1 MTPGYLGMKLNILM
15 NNALAASLCVI
26 TYNQP
31 DSIERFFQTLIPQM
45 DPRLEILIRDDSP
58 DDATEKVVNKYKS
71 QVNGEV
77 RYFRGEKSKVG
88 GYDKALLFVSQ
99 KAHGKFLWWYGDDE
113 LGPGVVQKV
122 IQNIETRPNMS
133 FLWLNARDI
142 NSPSDRGLDLGGDK
156 VFTDGSQVFRINI
169 GLLGFPSITLLKREE
184 AVRHIPEIEK
194 FIGMTLTGYAM
205 LLHVLSQKNREFVFL
220 QGPDILSTP
229 KPSGEKRWYDSWVV
243 HGVNYATIAL
253 DFKNVFNRADYRKGV
268 SDQFGR
274 VWRAII
280 VERALGYE
288 TGFATRSPKIAAM
301 TQLYWSYPEYYLA
314 LPLMLLPRFAI
325 KWMYQLYKKT
335 R

>member
-1 MTPGYLGMKLNILM
+1 MI
-15 NNALAASLCVI
+15 NAPAASLCVI

-45 DPRLEILIRDDSP
+45 DPRLEVLIRDDSP
-58 DDATEKVVNKYKS
+58 DDATEKVVNKYKP

-99 KAHGKFLWWYGDDE
+99 QAKGKFLWWYGDDE
-113 LGPGVVQKV
+113 LGPGVVQTV
-122 IQNIETRPNMS
+122 IKNIESRLKMS

-142 NSPSDRGLDLGGDK
+142 NIPSDRGLDLGGDK
-156 VFTDGSQVFRINI
+156 VFTDGSEVFSINI
-169 GLLGFPSITLLKREE
+169 GLLGFPSITLLKRDE
-184 AVRHIPEIEK
+184 AVRHIPEVEK
-194 FIGMTLTGYAM
+194 FIGTTLTGYAM
-205 LLHVLSQKNREFVFL
+205 LLHVLSQQGKEFVFL

-229 KPSGEKRWYDSWVV
+229 KPPGEKRWYDSWIV

-253 DFKNVFNRADYRKGV
+253 DFKKVFKCSDYRKGIG
-268 SDQFGR
+268 DQFSR

-301 TQLYWSYPEYYLA
+301 TKLYWSYPEYYLA
-314 LPLMLLPRFAI
+314 LPLMLMPRFLI
-325 KWMYQLYKKT
+325 KWMYKIYKLA